1 MTISSFIKYWLC
13 FILFKDRPRTRQ
25 LSNARRDIRYM
36 PPEPMSVDEDPQ
48 ANVHLDERQANV
60 APEDPQA
67 NVHLD
72 ERQADVDPD
81 ESDFL
86 LAYSTVPGY
95 YSYLNTAAGSLYI
108 QTLCQQ
114 ISIKCQR

>member
-25 LSNARRDIRYM
+25 LSNARRDVQYL
-36 PPEPMSVDEDPQ
+36 PPKPMSEDEDPQ

-60 APEDPQA
+60 AP
-67 NVHLD
+67 D
-72 ERQADVDPD
+72 EHQTDVEPD
-81 ESDFL
+81 ESDIL
-86 LAYSTVPGY
+86 LGYSTVPGY
-95 YSYLNTAAGSLYI
+95 YSYLNTAAGSWYI

-114 ISIKCQR
+114 INIKYQR

>member
-1 MTISSFIKYWLC
+1 MRACFIFEVMTISSFIKYWLC

-25 LSNARRDIRYM
+25 LSNARRDVRCLL
-36 PPEPMSVDEDPQ
+36 PEPMSEDEDPQ

-60 APEDPQA
+60 AP
-67 NVHLD
+67 
-72 ERQADVDPD
+72 D

-95 YSYLNTAAGSLYI
+95 YSYRNTVDGSWYI
-108 QTLCQQ
+108 QILCQQ
-114 ISIKCQR
+114 ISYLYPR

>member
-25 LSNARRDIRYM
+25 LSNTRCDIQCV

-48 ANVHLDERQANV
+48 AND
-60 APEDPQA
+60 
-67 NVHLD
+67 HLD

-81 ESDFL
+81 N
-86 LAYSTVPGY
+86 V
-95 YSYLNTAAGSLYI
+95 
-108 QTLCQQ
+108 
-114 ISIKCQR
+114 

>member
-36 PPEPMSVDEDPQ
+36 PPEPMSVD
-48 ANVHLDERQANV
+48 
-60 APEDPQA
+60 EDPQA